1 MSGGQTNGFL
11 VLGLCTFGLIIG
23 SVATSHFYLDKELS
37 AEIAKAEQSVLNAM
51 PEYRDNLAISV
62 TRHSPSWDSAAGRD
76 IARKIGASS
85 RLSDIAAYL
94 LTSGQRQA
102 LNKNDLS
109 VLSIAEKQIAF
120 DSEMAL
126 AMASL
131 SMHGFTQE
139 VVQTDYG
146 YVLRGVWELHAEN
159 NTPFGEVFPVGAKLL
174 LHAESMVMPQC
185 KASSKPVLLYA
196 LMNKAGAIKQ
206 TASIQEENG
215 RWRVFITGKTPY
227 EYRVIADAGCVDN
240 DVKLGTDPVQPD
252 SKPAAGDAGSSVE
265 TSAENVTG

>member
-1 MSGGQTNGFL
+1 MSGGQTNGLF
-11 VLGLCTFGLIIG
+11 VLGLCTFGLIVG
-23 SVATSHFYLDKELS
+23 SVATSHFYLSKKVS
-37 AEIAKAEQSVLNAM
+37 TEIVKAQQTVLNAM
-51 PEYRDNLAISV
+51 PDYRDNLAINV
-62 TRHSPSWDSAAGRD
+62 TRNSPGWDSAAGRD
-76 IARKIGASS
+76 MARKIGASS

-94 LTSGQRQA
+94 LTSEQRQV

-185 KASSKPVLLYA
+185 KTGSKPVLLYA
-196 LMNKAGAIKQ
+196 LMNKAGAEKQ

-227 EYRVIADAGCVDN
+227 EYRVIADAGCVD
-240 DVKLGTDPVQPD
+240 DGVKLGAEPAQP
-252 SKPAAGDAGSSVE
+252 GSEPSDGSGSTAKSE
-265 TSAENVTG
+265 TGKASE